1 MKTCTLA
8 LTLDSMELCRL
19 KTIAKSDLRTP
30 EAQARYI
37 LRSVL
42 FDLSDTKNNIGVKGS
57 EATHADVVQTTN

>member
-1 MKTCTLA
+1 M
-8 LTLDSMELCRL
+8 